1 MKTIALIGAPGA
13 GKSALANAIED
24 KVLANE
30 PRCQSCPPPIIVV
43 DNYAYETRDKGEYE
57 IGLNGGYMANIDI
70 ASTRYR
76 RERLAAHQ
84 EPKYMI
90 TCGTVVE
97 TATYLA
103 QGFERTLAIRQTEED
118 KQDEAKRFQGC
129 TGMLAVLY
137 MDTFKYDQAF
147 YLPSPE
153 KPEDDRWLYFEK
165 SLQAAFQVYATPVA
179 PLIIEDFKDRDDLT
193 QKRVERIFNG

>member
-13 GKSALANAIED
+13 GKSALAQAIIQ
-24 KVLANE
+24 KVEATY
-30 PRCQSCPPPIIVV
+30 PRCGTCPLPALVV
-43 DNYAYETRDKGEYE
+43 DGYADETKNVGEYE

-70 ASTRYR
+70 AATRYR
-76 RERLAAHQ
+76 HERVAAHQ

-90 TCGTVVE
+90 TCGTIVE

-147 YLPSPE
+147 YLPSPA
-153 KPEDDRWLYFEK
+153 KPEDERWEK
-165 SLQAAFQVYATPVA
+165 WERNLQAAFQVYATPVA
-179 PLIIEDFKDRDDLT
+179 PLVIEDFRDKDDLT
-193 QKRVERIFNG
+193 QKRLERIFG